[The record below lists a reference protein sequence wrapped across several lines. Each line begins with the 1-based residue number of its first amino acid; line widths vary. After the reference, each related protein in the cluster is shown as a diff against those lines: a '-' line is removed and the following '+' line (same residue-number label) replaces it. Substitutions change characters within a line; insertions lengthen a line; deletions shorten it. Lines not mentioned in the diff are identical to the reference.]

1 MAVLDQILKGL
12 EKGRETYD
20 TIRGS
25 IDRKEEIAGQSEKPA
40 VVKSVLAF
48 GDNVDLMKKLI
59 SEQVII
65 YKRTNV
71 VKSEKFSEIIQSTM
85 NRYLNGMLTN
95 EEVIQE
101 LLNLAKHIAV
111 AQKEGEQLGLTSDEL
126 ISIINQNAK
135 LDS

>member
-59 SEQVII
+59 SEGYAGQFRMI
-65 YKRTNV
+65 YIDPPFFT
-71 VKSEKFSEIIQSTM
+71 KSKFNASVNITGSDGSRHRVRHLAFDDRFERSLEYYIENMTVRI
-85 NRYLNGMLTN
+85 MLMRFR
-95 EEVIQE
+95 
-101 LLNLAKHIAV
+101 
-111 AQKEGEQLGLTSDEL
+111 KEAFFKE
-126 ISIINQNAK
+126 A
-135 LDS
+135 